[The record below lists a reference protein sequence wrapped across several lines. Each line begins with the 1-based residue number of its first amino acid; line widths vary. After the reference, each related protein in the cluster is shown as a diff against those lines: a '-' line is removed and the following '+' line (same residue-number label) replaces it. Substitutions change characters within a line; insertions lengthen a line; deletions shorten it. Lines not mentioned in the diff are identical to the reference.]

1 MVAAA
6 ALAAVLLLMLV
17 SAGSAR
23 GATAVPQGFTDRL
36 VAQMPNPTSMARAPD
51 GRLFVAR
58 RGARCG

>member
-23 GATAVPQGFTDRL
+23 GATAVPQVSQTDW
-36 VAQMPNPTSMARAPD
+36 
-51 GRLFVAR
+51 
-58 RGARCG
+58 